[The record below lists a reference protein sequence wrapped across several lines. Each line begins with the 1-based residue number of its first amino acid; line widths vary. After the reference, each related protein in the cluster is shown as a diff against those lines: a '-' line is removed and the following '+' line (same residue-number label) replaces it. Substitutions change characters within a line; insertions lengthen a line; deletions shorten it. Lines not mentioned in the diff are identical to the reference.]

1 MLIKVLNKRAHSCL
15 KTAYLFT
22 QKLELC
28 GSFFSGTKVWSKRIS
43 MTLKVLP
50 YLFSTKKTQINRM
63 LFCCCCLNSLNTI
76 LGKQLVINIS
86 ARCHDIERFNMK
98 TPQTKFHFEY
108 KCHRFSSLHKNITIH
123 KFDE

>member
-1 MLIKVLNKRAHSCL
+1 
-15 KTAYLFT
+15 
-22 QKLELC
+22 
-28 GSFFSGTKVWSKRIS
+28 
-43 MTLKVLP
+43 
-50 YLFSTKKTQINRM
+50 M

-108 KCHRFSSLHKNITIH
+108 KCHRFSSLHKNIIIR